1 MGFLALQEQNSLF
14 QCKHMSAGYYAPFWG
29 AFLVYNEYAPGKD
42 VGEMLGMGFLRLPL
56 GTFFSLGVETSVS
69 KS

>member
-1 MGFLALQEQNSLF
+1 
-14 QCKHMSAGYYAPFWG
+14 MSAGYYAPFWG
-29 AFLVYNEYAPGKD
+29 VSLVYNEHAPGKD
-42 VGEMLGMGFLRLPL
+42 VGERLGVGFLRFPW

>member
-1 MGFLALQEQNSLF
+1 
-14 QCKHMSAGYYAPFWG
+14 MSAGYYAPFWG

-42 VGEMLGMGFLRLPL
+42 VGEMLGTGFLRLPS